1 MQCMNADLS
10 NLSRLLQNLIRIGTI
25 AQIEGAKAR
34 VQLGPKLTTEWLNW
48 ITQRAG
54 TTCTWSAPTVGEQV
68 MVLSPGGD
76 LTRGVILPALF
87 SQAFDAPET
96 SDTIH
101 TTHYPDGAVL
111 QYDHE
116 AHALTATLPG
126 GTATITAEK
135 ITSNA
140 PSTICTGDLTVMKNL
155 IVMEAATVNGATAL
169 NGGVNA
175 KAGAAGGVAMAVQGS
190 IKASD
195 DVLAGAISLAKHS
208 HGGVKA
214 GGDKSGGPQ

>member
-10 NLSRLLQNLIRIGTI
+10 NLSRLLQNLIRLGTI
-25 AQIEGAKAR
+25 AQVEGAKAR
-34 VQLGPKLTTEWLNW
+34 VQLGPSLTTEWLNW

-76 LTRGVILPALF
+76 LARGIILPALF
-87 SQAFDAPET
+87 SKAFDAPET
-96 SDTIH
+96 SDAIH
-101 TTHYPDGAVL
+101 TTHYPDGAVV

-126 GTATITAEK
+126 GTATITADK
-135 ITSNA
+135 VTSNA

-208 HGGVKA
+208 HGGVRA